1 MPRNVYFSQQVKSE
15 QTLYEDLVVESLKIF
30 GQDAYY
36 MPRTLLTRDDIL
48 GEQKGSSFT
57 DAYLIEAYIEEGEGF
72 QGSGDLYSKFGL
84 EIRDEVNFVI
94 SRRQWE
100 RFVGVFN
107 NDVTATAPQEGDVI
121 FLPLSNSFF
130 EITFVEDEQP
140 FYQLS
145 NVPVFR
151 LSCSLFEYNDE
162 DIETG
167 YDFID
172 DLQGSNA
179 YQVAMDY
186 TTNVSNQHIV
196 GGEIVNMTVS
206 DGVVVSGE
214 VMSVTKAGTAG
225 GTISVSNITVTGAT
239 TLTEFTTRVLYGTES
254 KNYVTVTKVYGIG
267 DTSFDANF
275 MPQDDSA
282 ENIAFELAGDTFLD
296 FTESN
301 PFGDPSETY

>member
-15 QTLYEDLVVESLKIF
+15 QIVYEDLVVESLKIF

-36 MPRTLLTRDDIL
+36 MPRTLLTRDDVL
-48 GEQKGSSFT
+48 GEQKGSSFN
-57 DAYLIEAYIEEGEGF
+57 DAYLIEAYIEDSDGF
-72 QGSGDLYSKFGL
+72 TGAGDLYSKFGL
-84 EIRDEVNFVI
+84 EIRDEVNFII
-94 SRRQWE
+94 SRSQWE

-130 EITFVEDEQP
+130 EINFVEDEQP

-145 NVPVFR
+145 NVPVYK
-151 LSCSLFEYNDE
+151 LQCAMFEYNDE

-172 DLQGSNA
+172 DLQSGQA

-186 TTNVSNQHIV
+186 TTTNNNHLV
-196 GGEIVNMTVS
+196 GGEIVSMEVSTGVTVS
-206 DGVVVSGE
+206 AE
-214 VMSVTKAGTAG
+214 VMSVTKLSATG
-225 GTISVSNITVTGAT
+225 GLVSVSNITVSGAT
-239 TLTEFTTRVLYGTES
+239 TLTEFTTGTLVGGTS
-254 KNYVTVTKVYGIG
+254 GFSVTVTKVYGIG
-267 DTSFDANF
+267 DTSTPDNF
-275 MPQDDSA
+275 MPQDSSA
-282 ENIAFELAGDTFLD
+282 ENIALEISADSFLD

>member
-15 QTLYEDLVVESLKIF
+15 QTVYEDLVVESLKIF

-36 MPRTLLTRDDIL
+36 MPRTLLTRDDVL
-48 GEQKGSSFT
+48 GEQKGSSFN
-57 DAYLIEAYIEEGEGF
+57 DAYLIEAYIEDSDGF
-72 QGSGDLYSKFGL
+72 TGAGDLYSKFGL
-84 EIRDEVNFVI
+84 EIRDEVNFII

-130 EITFVEDEQP
+130 EINFVEDEQP

-145 NVPVFR
+145 NVPVYK
-151 LSCSLFEYNDE
+151 LQCAMFEYNDE

-172 DLQGSNA
+172 DLQSGQA

-186 TTNVSNQHIV
+186 TTTNNNHLV
-196 GGEIVNMTVS
+196 GGEIVSMEVS
-206 DGVVVSGE
+206 TGVTVSGE
-214 VMSVTKAGTAG
+214 VMSVTKLSATG
-225 GTISVSNITVTGAT
+225 GLVSVSNITVSGAT
-239 TLTEFTTRVLYGTES
+239 TLTEFTTGTLVGGTS
-254 KNYVTVTKVYGIG
+254 GFSVTVTKVYGIG
-267 DTSFDANF
+267 DTSTPNNF
-275 MPQDDSA
+275 MPQDSSA
-282 ENIAFELAGDTFLD
+282 ENIALEISADSFLD

>member
-15 QTLYEDLVVESLKIF
+15 QIVYEDLVVESLKIF

-36 MPRTLLTRDDIL
+36 MPRTLLTRDDVL
-48 GEQKGSSFT
+48 GEQKGSSFN
-57 DAYLIEAYIEEGEGF
+57 DAYLIEAYIEDRDGF
-72 QGSGDLYSKFGL
+72 TGAGDLYSKFGL
-84 EIRDEVNFVI
+84 EIRDEVNFII

-130 EITFVEDEQP
+130 EINFVEDEQP

-145 NVPVFR
+145 NVPVYK
-151 LSCSLFEYNDE
+151 LQCAMFEYNDE

-172 DLQGSNA
+172 DLQSGQA

-186 TTNVSNQHIV
+186 TTTNNNHLV
-196 GGEIVNMTVS
+196 GGEIVSMEVS
-206 DGVVVSGE
+206 TGVTVSGE
-214 VMSVTKAGTAG
+214 VMSVTKLSATG
-225 GTISVSNITVTGAT
+225 GLVSVSNITVSGAT
-239 TLTEFTTRVLYGTES
+239 TLTEFTTGTLVGGTS
-254 KNYVTVTKVYGIG
+254 GFSVTVTKVYGIG
-267 DTSFDANF
+267 DTSTPDNF
-275 MPQDDSA
+275 MPQDSSA
-282 ENIAFELAGDTFLD
+282 ENIALEISADSFLD

>member
-15 QTLYEDLVVESLKIF
+15 QTVYEDLVVESLKIF

-36 MPRTLLTRDDIL
+36 MPRTLLTRDDVL
-48 GEQKGSSFT
+48 GEQKGSSFN
-57 DAYLIEAYIEEGEGF
+57 DAYLIEAYIEDSDGF
-72 QGSGDLYSKFGL
+72 TGAGDLYSKFGL
-84 EIRDEVNFVI
+84 EIRDEVNFII

-130 EITFVEDEQP
+130 EINFVEDEQP

-145 NVPVFR
+145 NVPVYK
-151 LSCSLFEYNDE
+151 LQCAMFEYNDE

-172 DLQGSNA
+172 DLQSGQA

-186 TTNVSNQHIV
+186 TTTNNNHLV
-196 GGEIVNMTVS
+196 GGEIVSMEVSTGVTVS
-206 DGVVVSGE
+206 AE
-214 VMSVTKAGTAG
+214 VMSVTKLSATG
-225 GTISVSNITVTGAT
+225 GLVSVSNITVSGAT
-239 TLTEFTTRVLYGTES
+239 TLTEFTTGTLVGGTS
-254 KNYVTVTKVYGIG
+254 GFSVTVTKVYGIG
-267 DTSFDANF
+267 DTSTPDNF
-275 MPQDDSA
+275 MPQDSSA
-282 ENIAFELAGDTFLD
+282 ENIALEISADSFLD

>member
-15 QTLYEDLVVESLKIF
+15 QIVYEDLVVESLKIF

-36 MPRTLLTRDDIL
+36 MPRTLLTRDDVL
-48 GEQKGSSFT
+48 GEQKGSSFN
-57 DAYLIEAYIEEGEGF
+57 DAYLIEAYIEDSDGF
-72 QGSGDLYSKFGL
+72 TGAGDLYSKFGL
-84 EIRDEVNFVI
+84 EIRDEVNFII

-130 EITFVEDEQP
+130 EINFVEDEQP

-145 NVPVFR
+145 NVPVYK
-151 LSCSLFEYNDE
+151 LQCAMFEYNDE

-172 DLQGSNA
+172 DLQSGQA

-186 TTNVSNQHIV
+186 TTTNNNHLV
-196 GGEIVNMTVS
+196 GGEIVSMEVS
-206 DGVVVSGE
+206 TGVTVSGE
-214 VMSVTKAGTAG
+214 VMSVTKLSATG
-225 GTISVSNITVTGAT
+225 GLVSVSNITVSGAT
-239 TLTEFTTRVLYGTES
+239 TLTEFTTGTLVGGTS
-254 KNYVTVTKVYGIG
+254 GFSVTVTKVYGIG
-267 DTSFDANF
+267 DTSTPDNF
-275 MPQDDSA
+275 MPQDSSA
-282 ENIAFELAGDTFLD
+282 ENIALEISADSFLD

>member
-15 QTLYEDLVVESLKIF
+15 QIVYEDLVDESLKIF

-36 MPRTLLTRDDIL
+36 MPRTLLTRDDVL
-48 GEQKGSSFT
+48 GEQKGSSFN
-57 DAYLIEAYIEEGEGF
+57 DAYLIEAYIEDSDGF
-72 QGSGDLYSKFGL
+72 TGAGDLYSKFGL
-84 EIRDEVNFVI
+84 EIRDEVNFII

-130 EITFVEDEQP
+130 EINFVEDEQP

-145 NVPVFR
+145 NVPVYK
-151 LSCSLFEYNDE
+151 LQCAMFEYNDE

-172 DLQGSNA
+172 DLQSGQA

-186 TTNVSNQHIV
+186 TTTNNNHLV
-196 GGEIVNMTVS
+196 GGEIVSMEVSTGVTVS
-206 DGVVVSGE
+206 AE
-214 VMSVTKAGTAG
+214 VMSVTKLSATG
-225 GTISVSNITVTGAT
+225 GLVSVSNITVSGAT
-239 TLTEFTTRVLYGTES
+239 TLTEFTTGTLVGGTS
-254 KNYVTVTKVYGIG
+254 GFSVTVTKVYGIG
-267 DTSFDANF
+267 DTSTPDNF
-275 MPQDDSA
+275 MPQDSSA
-282 ENIAFELAGDTFLD
+282 ENIALEISADSFLD

>member
-15 QTLYEDLVVESLKIF
+15 QTVYEDLVVESLKIF

-36 MPRTLLTRDDIL
+36 MPRTLLTRDDVL
-48 GEQKGSSFT
+48 GEQKGSSFN
-57 DAYLIEAYIEEGEGF
+57 DAYLIEAYIEDSDGF
-72 QGSGDLYSKFGL
+72 TGAGDLYSKFGL
-84 EIRDEVNFVI
+84 EIRDEVNFII

-130 EITFVEDEQP
+130 EINFVEDEQP

-145 NVPVFR
+145 NVPVYK
-151 LSCSLFEYNDE
+151 LQCAMFEYNDE

-172 DLQGSNA
+172 DLQSGQA

-186 TTNVSNQHIV
+186 TTTNNNHLV
-196 GGEIVNMTVS
+196 GGEIVSMEVS
-206 DGVVVSGE
+206 
-214 VMSVTKAGTAG
+214 
-225 GTISVSNITVTGAT
+225 
-239 TLTEFTTRVLYGTES
+239 TEL
-254 KNYVTVTKVYGIG
+254 
-267 DTSFDANF
+267 
-275 MPQDDSA
+275 
-282 ENIAFELAGDTFLD
+282 L
-296 FTESN
+296 
-301 PFGDPSETY
+301 

>member
-15 QTLYEDLVVESLKIF
+15 QTVYEDLVVESLKIF

-36 MPRTLLTRDDIL
+36 MPRTLLTRDDVL
-48 GEQKGSSFT
+48 GEQKGSSFN
-57 DAYLIEAYIEEGEGF
+57 DAYLIEAYIEDSDGF
-72 QGSGDLYSKFGL
+72 TGAGDLYSKFGL
-84 EIRDEVNFVI
+84 EIRDEVNFII

-130 EITFVEDEQP
+130 EINFVEDEQP

-145 NVPVFR
+145 NVPVYK
-151 LSCSLFEYNDE
+151 LQCAMFEYNDE

-172 DLQGSNA
+172 DLQSGQA

-186 TTNVSNQHIV
+186 TTTNNNHLV
-196 GGEIVNMTVS
+196 GGEIVSMEVS
-206 DGVVVSGE
+206 TGVTVSGE
-214 VMSVTKAGTAG
+214 VMSVTKLSATG
-225 GTISVSNITVTGAT
+225 GLVSVSNITVSGAT
-239 TLTEFTTRVLYGTES
+239 TLTEFTTGTLVGGTS
-254 KNYVTVTKVYGIG
+254 GFNVTVTKVYGIG
-267 DTSFDANF
+267 DTSTPDNF
-275 MPQDDSA
+275 MPQDSSA
-282 ENIAFELAGDTFLD
+282 ENIALEISADSFLD

>member
-15 QTLYEDLVVESLKIF
+15 QIVYEDLVVESLKIF

-36 MPRTLLTRDDIL
+36 MPRTLLTRDDVL
-48 GEQKGSSFT
+48 GEQKGSSFN
-57 DAYLIEAYIEEGEGF
+57 DAYLIEAYIEDSDGF
-72 QGSGDLYSKFGL
+72 TGAGDLYSKFGL
-84 EIRDEVNFVI
+84 EIRDEVNFII

-130 EITFVEDEQP
+130 EINFVEDEQP

-145 NVPVFR
+145 NVPVYK
-151 LSCSLFEYNDE
+151 LQCAMFEYNDE

-172 DLQGSNA
+172 DLQSGQA

-186 TTNVSNQHIV
+186 TTTNNNHLV
-196 GGEIVNMTVS
+196 GGEIVSMEVSTGVTVS
-206 DGVVVSGE
+206 AE
-214 VMSVTKAGTAG
+214 VMSVTKLSATG
-225 GTISVSNITVTGAT
+225 GLVSVSNITVSGAT
-239 TLTEFTTRVLYGTES
+239 TLTEFTTGTLVGGTS
-254 KNYVTVTKVYGIG
+254 GFSVTVTKVYGIG
-267 DTSFDANF
+267 DTSTPDNF
-275 MPQDDSA
+275 MPQDSSA
-282 ENIAFELAGDTFLD
+282 ENIALEISADSFLD

>member
-15 QTLYEDLVVESLKIF
+15 QTVYEDLVVESLKIF

-36 MPRTLLTRDDIL
+36 MPRTLLTRDDVL
-48 GEQKGSSFT
+48 GEQKGSSFN
-57 DAYLIEAYIEEGEGF
+57 DAYLIEAYIEDSDGF
-72 QGSGDLYSKFGL
+72 TGAGDLYSKFGL
-84 EIRDEVNFVI
+84 EIRDEVNFII

-130 EITFVEDEQP
+130 EINFVEDEQP

-145 NVPVFR
+145 NVPVYK
-151 LSCSLFEYNDE
+151 LQCAMFEYNDE

-172 DLQGSNA
+172 DLQSGQA

-186 TTNVSNQHIV
+186 TTTNNNHLV
-196 GGEIVNMTVS
+196 GGEIVSMEVS
-206 DGVVVSGE
+206 TGVTVSGE
-214 VMSVTKAGTAG
+214 VMSVTKLSATG
-225 GTISVSNITVTGAT
+225 GLVSVSNITVSGAT
-239 TLTEFTTRVLYGTES
+239 TLTEFTTGTLVGGTS
-254 KNYVTVTKVYGIG
+254 GFSVTVTKVYGIG
-267 DTSFDANF
+267 DTSTPDNF
-275 MPQDDSA
+275 MPQDSAA
-282 ENIAFELAGDTFLD
+282 ENIALEISADSFLD

>member
-15 QTLYEDLVVESLKIF
+15 QTVYEDLVVESLKIF

-36 MPRTLLTRDDIL
+36 MPRTLLTRDDVL
-48 GEQKGSSFT
+48 GEQKGSSFN
-57 DAYLIEAYIEEGEGF
+57 DAYLIEAYIEDSDGF
-72 QGSGDLYSKFGL
+72 TGAGDLYSKFGL
-84 EIRDEVNFVI
+84 EIRDEVNFII

-130 EITFVEDEQP
+130 EINFVEDEQP

-145 NVPVFR
+145 NVPVYK
-151 LSCSLFEYNDE
+151 LQCAMFEYNDE

-172 DLQGSNA
+172 DLQSGQA

-186 TTNVSNQHIV
+186 TTTNNNHLV
-196 GGEIVNMTVS
+196 GGEIVSMEVS
-206 DGVVVSGE
+206 TGVTVSGE
-214 VMSVTKAGTAG
+214 VMSVTKLSATG
-225 GTISVSNITVTGAT
+225 GLVSVSNITVSGAT
-239 TLTEFTTRVLYGTES
+239 TLTEFTTGTLVGGTS
-254 KNYVTVTKVYGIG
+254 GFSVTVTKVYGIG
-267 DTSFDANF
+267 DTSTPDNF
-275 MPQDDSA
+275 MPQDSSA
-282 ENIAFELAGDTFLD
+282 ENIALEISADSFLD

>member
-15 QTLYEDLVVESLKIF
+15 QIVYEDLVVESLKIF

-36 MPRTLLTRDDIL
+36 MPRTLLTRDDVL
-48 GEQKGSSFT
+48 GEQKGSSFK
-57 DAYLIEAYIEEGEGF
+57 DAYLIEAYIEDSDGF
-72 QGSGDLYSKFGL
+72 TGAGDLYSKFGL
-84 EIRDEVNFVI
+84 EIRDEVNFII

-130 EITFVEDEQP
+130 EINFVEDEQP

-145 NVPVFR
+145 NVPVYK
-151 LSCSLFEYNDE
+151 LQCAMFEYNDE

-172 DLQGSNA
+172 DLQSGQA

-186 TTNVSNQHIV
+186 TTTNNNHLV
-196 GGEIVNMTVS
+196 GGEIVSMEVS
-206 DGVVVSGE
+206 TGVTVSGE
-214 VMSVTKAGTAG
+214 VMSVTKLSATG
-225 GTISVSNITVTGAT
+225 GLVSVSNITVSGAT
-239 TLTEFTTRVLYGTES
+239 TLTEFTTGTLVGGTS
-254 KNYVTVTKVYGIG
+254 GFSVTVTKVYGIG
-267 DTSFDANF
+267 DTSTPDNF
-275 MPQDDSA
+275 MPQDSSA
-282 ENIAFELAGDTFLD
+282 ENIALEISADSFLD